1 MTRKEFMDKFFDLCK
16 DAQEEIPPNVIA
28 EILRDYADRLDQM
41 KKLFAFV
48 LGLLFFLCPFAVQA
62 EDVELMPQE
71 EIVEAPS
78 PDPMSG
84 EAIRYLQGEDIYQ
97 GTFSWQGNN
106 VSTKFNYDNPMKKQI
121 CIFRYQILMKNVINT
136 TSKIIAIKKN

>member
-1 MTRKEFMDKFFDLCK
+1 MDKFFDLCK

-48 LGLLFFLCPFAVQA
+48 LGLLLFFCPFAVQA
-62 EDVELMPQE
+62 EDVEPMQQE

-78 PDPMSG
+78 ED
-84 EAIRYLQGEDIYQ
+84 AQNYLLSQDMYQ
-97 GTFSWQGNN
+97 GTLSWQGNKA
-106 VSTKFNYDNPMKKQI
+106 STKFNYDKPKK
-121 CIFRYQILMKNVINT
+121 
-136 TSKIIAIKKN
+136 